1 MTRFILFL
9 FAYIPIYIIAALKS
23 IDPTLYNKYGFIG
36 MKAVFFNN
44 KEAAALVLL
53 SLVLLLYFKVY
64 ETLSLKASGNSIL
77 TIKNINSQNKEYITY
92 LGTYI
97 LPFIALETKTVFDVL
112 AYIFLF
118 LTMGFVYARTN
129 LIYTNP
135 MLMLFKYEIFEVIDS
150 EDEKLICITKDKL
163 KSGDKPIGIALG
175 EKTFILSKW
184 KTEN

>member
-23 IDPTLYNKYGFIG
+23 INPALYNKYGFIG
-36 MKAVFFNN
+36 IDGIIKNN
-44 KEAAALVLL
+44 IETTCLLILTISLLV
-53 SLVLLLYFKVY
+53 YFKVY
-64 ETLSLKASGNSIL
+64 ESLSLKASGNSIL
-77 TIKNINSQNKEYITY
+77 TIKSINSQNKEYITY

-129 LIYTNP
+129 LVYTNP
-135 MLMLFKYEIFEVIDS
+135 MLMFFKYEIYEITDT
-150 EDEKLICITKDKL
+150 EDEKIVCITKEKL
-163 KSGDKPIGIALG
+163 KVGDKPKGIALG
-175 EKTFILSKW
+175 EKTYILAKW
-184 KTEN
+184 RKEN